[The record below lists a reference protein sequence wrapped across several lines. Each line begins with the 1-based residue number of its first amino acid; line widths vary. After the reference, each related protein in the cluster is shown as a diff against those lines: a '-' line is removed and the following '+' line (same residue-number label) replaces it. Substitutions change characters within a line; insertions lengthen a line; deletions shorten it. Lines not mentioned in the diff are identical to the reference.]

1 MTTGRSKTGEAL
13 AELRWYFGESEGDA
27 AGLRA
32 VTWNVLEEVD
42 PSRGSTS
49 GPSVKRGAPPMVDPH
64 PDERAWARTKERRVH
79 DAFRRCSHAVQAV
92 LEAHLLPRKKA
103 RIPELG
109 TEYGHVAALL
119 PEAQALAEARAWTRL
134 EAAQELVQRQ
144 GYQVI
149 QPRCV
154 ALVATALDAYVRSRF
169 PQLQIPR
176 PRDPA

>member
-1 MTTGRSKTGEAL
+1 MLMSAHVPLRELENA
-13 AELRWYFGESEGDA
+13 AEFVARHVGIDA
-27 AGLRA
+27 AAERHMLSVIGAASRRA
-32 VTWNVLEEVD
+32 LIEAVVPRSIARAAPMRLPD
-42 PSRGSTS
+42 P
-49 GPSVKRGAPPMVDPH
+49 
-64 PDERAWARTKERRVH
+64 
-79 DAFRRCSHAVQAV
+79 
-92 LEAHLLPRKKA
+92 
-103 RIPELG
+103 
-109 TEYGHVAALL
+109 L

-134 EAAQELVQRQ
+134 EAAQELVQRH